1 MCLSADLSRLRRLR
15 ELLEVTSHVLLPC
28 RTRSEIL
35 STVQQL
41 AADFHRLPMEFERGY
56 LGRGPPERVAMLE
69 ALDAEQLS
77 VQEHSV
83 AEHLRLTRQG
93 LQEQFG
99 YRLSSRSAMLL
110 RLAGTTEAP
119 PGASPSAQEAVP
131 RSERSPRSSVDFGRC
146 PLVFHCFLVVFL

>member
-1 MCLSADLSRLRRLR
+1 MSADLSRLR

-35 STVQQL
+35 STVHQL

-77 VQEHSV
+77 AQEHSV

-99 YRLSSRSAMLL
+99 YRLASRSALLL
-110 RLAGTTEAP
+110 RLAGGAEAP

-131 RSERSPRSSVDFGRC
+131 RSERSARSSVDFGRC